1 MLLKRHTRRITM
13 KSTVLFLAI
22 VLASLGNVFGQ
33 ATAPSSNQVN
43 MSDWTASS
51 EYVSLFDTT
60 EPLFAHIK
68 GDTAKTVRGLPE
80 WILNT
85 RITDPKQLDEV
96 SRRLEPL
103 YKAFP
108 KTREIEIVLF
118 ANPFPYFALGGNNLL
133 VVSDKVVEI
142 TNAEEF
148 RASTAHELGHLFFA
162 EKYVKFAADKD
173 YKTIQQIEM
182 NCDAV
187 ALILLQK
194 MNDNPKGIGQALKK
208 IYRAATEL
216 RREQGKEM
224 VASPMYPDID
234 TRLDFLAGL
243 RKRNVTQVSLK

>member
-1 MLLKRHTRRITM
+1 M
-13 KSTVLFLAI
+13 KSTILVLAI

-33 ATAPSSNQVN
+33 ENDGSSAQVN
-43 MSDWTASS
+43 MSDWTTSS
-51 EYVSLFDTT
+51 EFTSLFDNT
-60 EPLFAHIK
+60 EPLFSHIK
-68 GDTAKTVRGLPE
+68 GDTAATVRGLPE

-85 RITDPKQLDEV
+85 RITDSKQLDEV
-96 SRRLEPL
+96 SKRLEPL

-118 ANPFPYFALGGNNLL
+118 ANPFPYLALGGNNLL
-133 VVSDKVVEI
+133 VVSDKVIKI

-148 RASTAHELGHLFFA
+148 RASTAHELGHLFFV
-162 EKYVKFAADKD
+162 EKYGKFAADKD

-187 ALILLQK
+187 ALVLLQK
-194 MNDNPKGIGQALKK
+194 MNDNPKAIGQALKK
-208 IYRAATEL
+208 IYQAAVDL

-224 VASPMYPDID
+224 TESPMYPNIE

-243 RKRNVTQVSLK
+243 RKRNATQVSLNK